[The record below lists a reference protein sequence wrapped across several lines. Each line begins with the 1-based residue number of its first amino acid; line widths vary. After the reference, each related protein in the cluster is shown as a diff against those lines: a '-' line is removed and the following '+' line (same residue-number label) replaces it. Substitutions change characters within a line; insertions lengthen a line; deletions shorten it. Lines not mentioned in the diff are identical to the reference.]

1 SCKFD
6 PIAFSYRQPD
16 YTFSTAQVVPYSTRV
31 TNHNHASFTGGIFTC
46 TKSGIYKFQ
55 IYGNSYTSARIFL
68 EIYRGSSL
76 LATLYGH
83 ANGDFATAGNVVIL
97 NLHSH
102 DTIKVTT
109 RGTYPVRLSN
119 TNLNTFTGVEMGSL
133 FLEPEF
139 GYRIFPAFSATADHH
154 QNIAGGDVVQYHN
167 ELVDSF
173 KAFNM
178 SDGVFYSPSG
188 GYYIFHFFSVSQQ
201 HAELWLDLYQNNQ
214 YQGDSVSV
222 KSHAQK
228 PNHLYGTQDHIYTT
242 FSGAQLISDEDLG
255 DPDSYPVVVFSVG
268 LTYNLT
274 LPNGATLV
282 YTKVFV
288 DHTNNYDPG
297 SGHYRILISGV
308 YEFNFHCLA
317 ETGRAVNLRLVKTG
331 GSLLSEIYSHR
342 VNHRSM
348 AGNAV
353 VVELTGGE
361 EVYVVVYKETNFLV
375 GGSREVYCTFSG
387 HLLYAAQPDE
397 IVG

>member
-1 SCKFD
+1 MAQPGCATNSMRIPKMLRVLHVLLLVGSISDVSCKFD

-109 RGTYPVRLSN
+109 RGTYSVRLSN

-178 SDGVFYSPSG
+178 SDG
-188 GYYIFHFFSVSQQ
+188 
-201 HAELWLDLYQNNQ
+201 
-214 YQGDSVSV
+214 QGDSVSV
-222 KSHAQK
+222 RSHTRYA
-228 PNHLYGTQDHIYTT
+228 NHLYGTQDHIYTT
-242 FSGAQLISDEDLG
+242 FSGTQLISDEDLA

-268 LTYNLT
+268 LTLNLT
-274 LPNGATLV
+274 LPIGATLV
-282 YTKVFV
+282 YTKIFV
-288 DHTNNYDPG
+288 DHTGNYDIG
-297 SGHYRILISGV
+297 SGHYQ
-308 YEFNFHCLA
+308 F
-317 ETGRAVNLRLVKTG
+317 
-331 GSLLSEIYSHR
+331 
-342 VNHRSM
+342 
-348 AGNAV
+348 
-353 VVELTGGE
+353 
-361 EVYVVVYKETNFLV
+361 
-375 GGSREVYCTFSG
+375 
-387 HLLYAAQPDE
+387 
-397 IVG
+397 